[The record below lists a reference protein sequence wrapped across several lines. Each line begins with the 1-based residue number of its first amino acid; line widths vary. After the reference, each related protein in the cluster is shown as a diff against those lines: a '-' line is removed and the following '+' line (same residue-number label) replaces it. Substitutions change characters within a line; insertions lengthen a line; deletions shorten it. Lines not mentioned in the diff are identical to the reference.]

1 MLKSSAIAVALGI
14 FLSVG
19 CSSQPSDR
27 PRDGSAPIPIGQ
39 GTTEAV
45 ETPEPGSVTD
55 VSIRFIDEDGA
66 TATPP
71 PTAAPSA
78 EPSVTPNLSGP
89 IPPQAAASPGPLE
102 GRTPGWRIAGTDRQ
116 GVRLRESP
124 SAQSNTVGSV
134 IEGAIVDPVEG
145 PVTSDGGS
153 WIRVQAGGR
162 QGWVPDR
169 YLEPPAI
176 AAAPAPSAAASPG
189 VPTGFVIGRT
199 DGAGA
204 NVRESP
210 STSAPVL
217 GNLREG
223 SMVQPIEGP
232 VPVDGR
238 AWQKVQGNGLEGWVL
253 AVVVTP
259 R

>member
-1 MLKSSAIAVALGI
+1 MLKPSAIAVALGI

-19 CSSQPSDR
+19 CSTQPSDR
-27 PRDGSAPIPIGQ
+27 PRDGSDPVPIGQ
-39 GTTEAV
+39 GISEAV

-71 PTAAPSA
+71 PTVAPSA
-78 EPSVTPNLSGP
+78 EPSVTPNPSGP
-89 IPPQAAASPGPLE
+89 IPPQAAASPGSLE

-116 GVRLRESP
+116 GVRLRENP
-124 SAQSNTVGSV
+124 SAQSSTVGAV
-134 IEGAIVDPVEG
+134 AEGAVVDPVEG

-153 WIRVQAGGR
+153 WIRVQAGAR

-176 AAAPAPSAAASPG
+176 AASPVPSAVASPG
-189 VPTGFVIGRT
+189 LPTDFVIRRT

-210 STSAPVL
+210 STSAQVL
-217 GNLREG
+217 GNLPEG
-223 SMVQPIEGP
+223 SMVQPVERP
-232 VPVDGR
+232 VSVEGR